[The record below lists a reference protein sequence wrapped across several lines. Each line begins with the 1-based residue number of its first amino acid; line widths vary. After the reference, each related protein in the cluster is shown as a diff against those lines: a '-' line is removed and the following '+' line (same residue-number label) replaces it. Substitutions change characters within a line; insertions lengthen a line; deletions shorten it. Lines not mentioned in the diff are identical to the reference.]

1 MEIVECQ
8 FYTFIIPNRG
18 ELWKVQ
24 RSKILSND
32 DIVCPVVQSNCVY
45 TTGDND
51 DGGDGNDACRLIVN
65 GD

>member
-1 MEIVECQ
+1 M
-8 FYTFIIPNRG
+8 
-18 ELWKVQ
+18 Q

-45 TTGDND
+45 TSGDND
-51 DGGDGNDACRLIVN
+51 DCGDGNDACRLIVN